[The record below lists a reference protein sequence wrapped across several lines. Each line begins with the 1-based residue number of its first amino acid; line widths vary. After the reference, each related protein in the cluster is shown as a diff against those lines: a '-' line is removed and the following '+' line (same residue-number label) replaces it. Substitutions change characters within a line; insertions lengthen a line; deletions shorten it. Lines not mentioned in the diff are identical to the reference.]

1 MPLMHS
7 RSCKTV
13 LWRRQTFGIV
23 LASLLAILGQTTLA
37 LAAELSTDEKALIR
51 SIQERQQAAL
61 DLLEQSVRINSGT
74 MNLSGVRAVG
84 TLYEKELEAL
94 GFVCRWVEMPK
105 TMGRAG
111 HLIAERKGSRGKR
124 ILLIGHLDTVF
135 EPDSP
140 VVPWSRKG
148 QQVFGQGVAD
158 MKGGNLVII
167 EALRALFSVGALNGA
182 QIQVVFS
189 GDEELVGEPIN
200 VARAELIAAAKRSDV
215 ALAFEISVKNPQGQD
230 TGTIGRRASGGFVLE
245 VSGEQGH
252 SSTIFGKGGY
262 GAVFEAARIID
273 SFRRQLIE
281 PDLTFNPALILAGTE
296 VAVAQT
302 KGTADGKD
310 NVIPRTAVIKSD
322 LRYLTAEQRERT
334 QQKMREIVEDHLPGT
349 KASIQFDEAYPPMAP
364 TAGNKALLALYS
376 TASEQAG
383 LGAIPALP
391 PGQRGAG
398 DVQFVAP
405 YVDSL
410 DGLGVNGAGAHSP
423 DEVLDITSIEKAT
436 IRAALVIYRLSSTEH
451 K

>member
-1 MPLMHS
+1 MPSMLYRS
-7 RSCKTV
+7 RKTT
-13 LWRRQTFGIV
+13 LLGRPTFGIV
-23 LASLLAILGQTTLA
+23 MASLLTILGQSA
-37 LAAELSTDEKALIR
+37 LATELSTDEKALI
-51 SIQERQQAAL
+51 SAIQKRQPAAL
-61 DLLEQSVRINSGT
+61 SLLEQSVRINSGT
-74 MNLSGVRAVG
+74 MNLPGVRAVG
-84 TLYEKELEAL
+84 ALYEKELTAL
-94 GFVCRWVEMPK
+94 GFACRWVEMPK

-140 VVPWSRKG
+140 VVPWSRQG

-167 EALRALFSVGALNGA
+167 EALRALSAIGALDGA

-189 GDEELVGEPIN
+189 GDEELVGEPIA

-215 ALAFEISVKNPQGQD
+215 ALAFEISVKNSQGQD
-230 TGTIGRRASGGFVLE
+230 TGTIGRRAAGGFVLE
-245 VSGEQGH
+245 VAGEQGH

-273 SFRRQLIE
+273 SFRKQLIE
-281 PDLTFNPALILAGTE
+281 PDLTFNPALILGGTE
-296 VAVAQT
+296 IEVAQT
-302 KGTADGKD
+302 SGSAAGKD

-334 QQKMREIVEDHLPGT
+334 HQKMREIVADHLPGT

-383 LGAIPALP
+383 LGAVPALP

-410 DGLGVNGAGAHSP
+410 DGLGVNGAGSHSP
-423 DEVLDITSIEKAT
+423 DEVLDIPSIEKST
-436 IRAALVIYRLSSTEH
+436 IRAALVIYRLSKVEN

>member
-1 MPLMHS
+1 MPTTLNRLHLS
-7 RSCKTV
+7 AH
-13 LWRRQTFGIV
+13 WGRQTFGIV
-23 LASLLAILGQTTLA
+23 MASLLTLA
-37 LAAELSTDEKALIR
+37 GQSACAAELSIAEKTLINAV
-51 SIQERQQAAL
+51 QQRQSAAL
-61 DLLEQSVRINSGT
+61 TLLEQSVRINSGT

-84 TLYEKELEAL
+84 ALYEKELTTL
-94 GFVCRWVEMPK
+94 GFACRWVEMPK
-105 TMGRAG
+105 AMGRAG
-111 HLIAERKGSRGKR
+111 HLIAERKGARGKR

-135 EPDSP
+135 EADSP

-167 EALRALFSVGALNGA
+167 EALRALFSVGALDGA

-281 PDLTFNPALILAGTE
+281 PDLTFNPALILAGIE

-302 KGTADGKD
+302 KGTAAGKD
-310 NVIPRTAVIKSD
+310 NVIPGTAVIKSD

-334 QQKMREIVEDHLPGT
+334 QQKMRAIVEDHLPGT

-376 TASEQAG
+376 TASEEAG

-423 DEVLDITSIEKAT
+423 DEVLDIASIEKAT
-436 IRAALVIYRLSSTEH
+436 IRAALVIYRLSNTEH

>member
-1 MPLMHS
+1 MPITSKFSDRPLRWVH
-7 RSCKTV
+7 
-13 LWRRQTFGIV
+13 QTGCLV
-23 LASLLAILGQTTLA
+23 MASLLAFASHSTFAT
-37 LAAELSTDEKALIR
+37 ELSTKEKALI
-51 SIQERQQAAL
+51 SAIQQRQSAAL
-61 DLLEQSVRINSGT
+61 ALLEQSVRINSGT
-74 MNLSGVRAVG
+74 LNLAGVRAVG
-84 TLYEKELEAL
+84 ALYEKELTAL
-94 GFVCRWVEMPK
+94 GFDCRWVEMPK

-111 HLIAERKGSRGKR
+111 HLIAERKGSGGKR

-140 VVPWSRKG
+140 VVPWSQKG

-167 EALRALFSVGALNGA
+167 EALRALATIGALDGA

-189 GDEELVGEPIN
+189 GDEELVGEPIA

-215 ALAFEISVKNPQGQD
+215 ALAFEISVKNQKGQD
-230 TGTIGRRASGGFVLE
+230 TGTIGRRASGGFVLA
-245 VSGEQGH
+245 VTGEQGH

-296 VAVAQT
+296 VEVNQT
-302 KGTADGKD
+302 TGKAAGKD
-310 NVIPRTAVIKSD
+310 NVIPRTAVVKSD

-334 QQKMREIVEDHLPGT
+334 QQKMREIVADHLPGT
-349 KASIQFDEAYPPMAP
+349 NASIQFDEAYPPMAP
-364 TAGNKALLALYS
+364 TAGNQALLALYS

-383 LGAIPALP
+383 LGEVPALP

-423 DEVLDITSIEKAT
+423 DEVLDIPSIEKST
-436 IRAALVIYRLSSTEH
+436 IRAALLIYRLSKIEP

>member
-1 MPLMHS
+1 
-7 RSCKTV
+7 
-13 LWRRQTFGIV
+13 
-23 LASLLAILGQTTLA
+23 
-37 LAAELSTDEKALIR
+37 
-51 SIQERQQAAL
+51 
-61 DLLEQSVRINSGT
+61 
-74 MNLSGVRAVG
+74 VRAVG
-84 TLYEKELEAL
+84 ALYEKELTTL
-94 GFVCRWVEMPK
+94 GFACRWVEMPK
-105 TMGRAG
+105 AMGRAG
-111 HLIAERKGSRGKR
+111 HLIAERKGARGKR

-135 EPDSP
+135 ESDSP

-167 EALRALFSVGALNGA
+167 EALRALFSVGALDGA

-302 KGTADGKD
+302 KGTAAGKD
-310 NVIPRTAVIKSD
+310 NVIPGTAVIKSD

-334 QQKMREIVEDHLPGT
+334 QQKMRAIVEDHLPGT

-376 TASEQAG
+376 TASEEAG

-423 DEVLDITSIEKAT
+423 DEVLDIASIEKAT
-436 IRAALVIYRLSSTEH
+436 IRAALVIYRLSNTEH

>member
-1 MPLMHS
+1 MKMQTLFKRP
-7 RSCKTV
+7 CKDIQIG
-13 LWRRQTFGIV
+13 RQVFGV
-23 LASLLAILGQTTLA
+23 MAASLLAIMGQSAFAT
-37 LAAELSTDEKALIR
+37 ELSHQEKTLI
-51 SIQERQQAAL
+51 SAVQQRQSAAL
-61 DLLEQSVRINSGT
+61 TLLEQSVQINSGT
-74 MNLSGVRAVG
+74 MNVAGVRAVG
-84 TLYEKELEAL
+84 ALYEKELAAL
-94 GFVCRWVEMPK
+94 GFACRWAEMPK
-105 TMGRAG
+105 AMGRAG

-167 EALRALFSVGALNGA
+167 EALRALAAIGALDGA

-189 GDEELVGEPIN
+189 GDEESVGEPIS
-200 VARAELIAAAKRSDV
+200 VARADLIAAAKRSDV
-215 ALAFEISVKNPQGQD
+215 ALAFEISLKNAQGQD

-252 SSTIFGKGGY
+252 SSTIFGQGGY
-262 GAVFEAARIID
+262 GAVFEAVRILD
-273 SFRRQLIE
+273 SFREQLIE

-296 VAVAQT
+296 VDVAQNSG
-302 KGTADGKD
+302 KAAGKD
-310 NVIPRTAVIKSD
+310 NVIPRAAVIKSD
-322 LRYLTAEQRERT
+322 LRYLTSEQRERT
-334 QQKMREIVEDHLPGT
+334 QQKMREIVSDHLPGT
-349 KASIQFDEAYPPMAP
+349 KASITFDEAYPPMAP
-364 TAGNKALLALYS
+364 TAGNQALLALYS
-376 TASEQAG
+376 TASEHAG
-383 LGAIPALP
+383 LGAMPAFP

-423 DEVLDITSIEKAT
+423 NEVLDIPSIEKST
-436 IRAALVIYRLSSTEH
+436 IRAALVIYRLSQAENQ
-451 K
+451 

>member
-1 MPLMHS
+1 MPTLLNRLHQP
-7 RSCKTV
+7 V
-13 LWRRQTFGIV
+13 HWGRQTFGIV
-23 LASLLAILGQTTLA
+23 MASLLTLTGQSA
-37 LAAELSTDEKALIR
+37 CAAELSNAEKALI
-51 SIQERQQAAL
+51 SAVQQRQSAAL
-61 DLLEQSVRINSGT
+61 TLLEQSVRINSGT

-84 TLYEKELEAL
+84 ALYEKELTAL
-94 GFVCRWVEMPK
+94 GFACRWVEMPK
-105 TMGRAG
+105 AMGRAG

-167 EALRALFSVGALNGA
+167 EALRALSSVGALDGA

-273 SFRRQLIE
+273 SFRKQLNE
-281 PDLTFNPALILAGTE
+281 PDLTFNPALILGGTE
-296 VAVAQT
+296 IEVAQT
-302 KGTADGKD
+302 SGSAAGKD

-322 LRYLTAEQRERT
+322 LRYLTVEQRERT
-334 QQKMREIVEDHLPGT
+334 QQKMREIVADHLPGT
-349 KASIQFDEAYPPMAP
+349 TASIQFDEAYPPMAP

-376 TASEQAG
+376 SASEQAG
-383 LGAIPALP
+383 LGAMPALP

-423 DEVLDITSIEKAT
+423 DEVLDIASIEKST
-436 IRAALVIYRLSSTEH
+436 IRAALVIYRLSNTEH